1 VKALLVIAS
10 CLYVLAVGEGFV
22 RVFAPAAIMP
32 RFVEPTAYG
41 LRGNVPSTSYWHYTS
56 EVSVEYRINAA
67 GIRADREIPLAKP
80 ASTCRVVLFGDSF
93 FMGYEVDLKDA
104 FATLLEKDLQA
115 AGYRC
120 QVVNLAV
127 SGYGTAEMLVELEQV
142 GFQYSPDVVI
152 FQWHRTDPEDNV
164 RSDLFRV
171 AKDGQLVRHA
181 QTYLP
186 SMKLRAMLDHVPLYR
201 WLEQNSQLFCALRER
216 GAVITKRQIM
226 VARKEEAQSALAQ
239 HAEAPKPAGPKP
251 LPYRLRL
258 TRDLLAEGN
267 RVAHEHGAQFMVFE
281 VPTALSR
288 TQFDTVDDRLTASL
302 PTDVAYLTPI
312 EAFRKHANPD
322 LKLYYE
328 HGAGHWTPLGNQ
340 IAAHEAAQALIAKG
354 WLDRW
359 R

>member
-1 VKALLVIAS
+1 VKVLIVIAS
-10 CLYVLAVGEGFV
+10 SLYVLLVGEGFV
-22 RVFAPAAIMP
+22 RTFAPAAIMP
-32 RFVEPTAYG
+32 RFVTPTAYG
-41 LRGNVPSTSYWHYTS
+41 LRGNVPSISYWHYTP
-56 EVSVEYRINAA
+56 EVSVEYRINSA

-80 ASTCRVVLFGDSF
+80 ADTCRVVLFGDSF

-104 FATLLEKDLQA
+104 FATLLEKNLHE
-115 AGYRC
+115 AGYHC
-120 QVVNLAV
+120 EVVNLAV
-127 SGYGTAEMLVELEQV
+127 SGYGTAEMLIELENV
-142 GFQYSPDVVI
+142 GLEYSPDVII

-171 AKDGQLVRHA
+171 TSDGRLVRHA

-226 VARKEEAQSALAQ
+226 VRRRQEAQSALAQ
-239 HAEAPKPAGPKP
+239 PANNQKPAGPAP
-251 LPYRLRL
+251 FPYRLRL
-258 TRDLLAEGN
+258 TRDLLVEGN

-281 VPTALSR
+281 VPNALSR
-288 TQFDTVDDRLTASL
+288 TEFDTVDDRLTENL
-302 PTDVAYLTPI
+302 PSDVAYTTPI
-312 EAFRKHANPD
+312 EAFRKHARPNI
-322 LKLYYE
+322 KLYYE

-340 IAAHEAAQALIAKG
+340 IAAREAAQALIAKG